1 MDRLHNKPARSFS
14 SEQDSR
20 DSTYMAHSGGLDD
33 QHERRRPAS
42 RQSLAQVLQASD
54 SIAGQTEGLSA
65 FTGVPSKPKSGEE
78 TSANVP
84 GELFAGATDYGFHF
98 QDNSEAINAASGLDS
113 HPTPN
118 LATTENSSVGA
129 STPENRRGPNTPGSC
144 CLQAPLVKSKSLP
157 WHVFSLQ
164 SPLIYAPIHHRRLQ
178 LGIS

>member
-65 FTGVPSKPKSGEE
+65 FTGVPSKPKSGDE
-78 TSANVP
+78 TCQESSLLVRRTMAFISKIIAKRLMQP
-84 GELFAGATDYGFHF
+84 
-98 QDNSEAINAASGLDS
+98 LD
-113 HPTPN
+113 
-118 LATTENSSVGA
+118 
-129 STPENRRGPNTPGSC
+129 
-144 CLQAPLVKSKSLP
+144 
-157 WHVFSLQ
+157 
-164 SPLIYAPIHHRRLQ
+164 LIHIRLQ
-178 LGIS
+178 ILPLRRTAQWEPRHRKIDVVLIHQVHVVCKLHS